1 MKPFAWSPEKNAHLI
16 AEREI
21 CFEAVVVAIEAGE
34 LLDVLEHPSQARYPG
49 QRILVVRINGYVHL
63 VPYVEADDHLF
74 LKTIILSRKAQRHY
88 TNDSSPG
95 ESVPDTT
102 SIVQLDAEEQQ
113 LLDDFEHDAMLSVA
127 TSSLL
132 EGLRE
137 SARATGQKDQRI
149 NIRLSSGDLQ
159 AIRTRALQAGIPYQT
174 LISSI
179 LHQFVNG
186 DLQQRS
192 AR

>member
-1 MKPFAWSPEKNAHLI
+1 M
-16 AEREI
+16 
-21 CFEAVVVAIEAGE
+21 
-34 LLDVLEHPSQARYPG
+34 
-49 QRILVVRINGYVHL
+49 
-63 VPYVEADDHLF
+63 
-74 LKTIILSRKAQRHY
+74 
-88 TNDSSPG
+88 
-95 ESVPDTT
+95 PDTT
-102 SIVQLDAEEQQ
+102 SSSVQLDAEEKQ
-113 LLDDFEHDAMLSVA
+113 LLDDFEHDALLSVA
-127 TSSLL
+127 TPSLL
-132 EGLRE
+132 ESLRE

-179 LHQFVNG
+179 LHQFANG